1 VSRLVCIALG
11 ESASGVSYSIS
22 APPRSPRP
30 RLAPAASAESA
41 RARDWHISPVVAPDD
56 LARATCRAR
65 HSRIANGCRISIDEG
80 DDSDRDGNGTW
91 LRGAGAAVQSN
102 AALRPLAAASGRQR
116 GVDGV
121 QHRASLT
128 CWHRLCIEPPGP
140 TIFAA
145 RRLMP
150 VCHVWSCPLPLPA
163 SRYALTA
170 RIRARMVLR
179 ISTADSVGHGL
190 SLHVRGTSA
199 LWIFQYRDRATKKTR
214 SMSLGPAKGGPSAE
228 YHRGSRRSSALS
240 RLPARRHGQ
249 SPQRA
254 RWQDFRRPTAVQGGN
269 KFGSDCLFH
278 RPR

>member
-1 VSRLVCIALG
+1 MSSHGRSGGALIRPQHRNLISNKNHNCNARLACIALG
-11 ESASGVSYSIS
+11 ESASSVSCSIS

-65 HSRIANGCRISIDEG
+65 RSRIANGCRISIDEG
-80 DDSDRDGNGTW
+80 DDSDRDGNGTCACAQGRRR
-91 LRGAGAAVQSN
+91 RGPIH
-102 AALRPLAAASGRQR
+102 AALRALAAASGRQR

-150 VCHVWSCPLPLPA
+150 VRHVWSCPLPLPA

-170 RIRARMVLR
+170 RNRARMVLR
-179 ISTADSVGHGL
+179 ISTA
-190 SLHVRGTSA
+190 
-199 LWIFQYRDRATKKTR
+199 
-214 SMSLGPAKGGPSAE
+214 
-228 YHRGSRRSSALS
+228 
-240 RLPARRHGQ
+240 ARVQ
-249 SPQRA
+249 SPY
-254 RWQDFRRPTAVQGGN
+254 
-269 KFGSDCLFH
+269 L
-278 RPR
+278 